1 MNPVMWNNLATQ
13 QNYKT
18 LLDRGIKFIEPDTG
32 DMACG
37 ENGTGR
43 FPEPKAIYEFIL
55 SYIKDNQILSNQFKD
70 ISIVITAGPTVEA
83 IDPVRFV
90 SNNSSGKQGFEI
102 ASELTK
108 RGAKVTLISGPVN
121 IPFSKL

>member
-1 MNPVMWNNLATQ
+1 MLNNLATQ
-13 QNYKT
+13 ENYKT

-32 DMACG
+32 YMACG

-70 ISIVITAGPTVEA
+70 VSIVITAGPTVEA

-102 ASELTK
+102 ASE
-108 RGAKVTLISGPVN
+108 S
-121 IPFSKL
+121 